1 MKLHFR
7 ARHKYADSEGGC
19 TSDLKHALLIIDD
32 ANDAEDADAPDFAG
46 DMATASPGGLSHG
59 QTACEP
65 VSRGGELTMKFH
77 AIGDSS
83 PPSWQKL
90 AFVTYY
96 DILKPCYFKHNHSST
111 HDSGDLR

>member
-19 TSDLKHALLIIDD
+19 TSDLKHAQVIIDD

-46 DMATASPGGLSHG
+46 DMATASPGGLNHG

-65 VSRGGELTMKFH
+65 VSRGGGGVNYEVSCDWRFQ
-77 AIGDSS
+77 
-83 PPSWQKL
+83 PPQL
-90 AFVTYY
+90 AEASFC